1 MDLLKEQT
9 IMLKLL
15 KKGKIPSISGLA
27 TGADLT
33 AVVNKVPDVSNLVI
47 KTDYN
52 IKILDINSKYFTT
65 ADYNKFLSQTIDVKL
80 KQKGL
85 VDKSAIAGFINNA
98 DLDKKSSNIS
108 NNKIARQNNKITSI
122 SFKLFSS

>member
-1 MDLLKEQT
+1 MCRQKIPGISGLVKRTDYNAQITK
-9 IMLKLL
+9 
-15 KKGKIPSISGLA
+15 KKGKILSISGLA

-52 IKILDINSKYFTT
+52 VKILDINSKYFTT

-98 DLDKKSSNIS
+98 DLDKK
-108 NNKIARQNNKITSI
+108 K
-122 SFKLFSS
+122 